1 MTVRKDLEKIVNEF
15 NLCEREGVVELLTR
29 IEKLEK
35 AERERDS
42 LRSELTWYKYPNR
55 PFM

>member
-1 MTVRKDLEKIVNEF
+1 MTVREDLEKIVNEF
-15 NLCEREGVVELLTR
+15 NLWEREGVVELLTR

>member
-15 NLCEREGVVELLTR
+15 NLWEREGVVELLTR

>member
-1 MTVRKDLEKIVNEF
+1 MTVRKDLEKIVDEF
-15 NLCEREGVVELLTR
+15 NLWEREGVVELLTR